1 MQSRQVI
8 ENMGGKMMPRSVIGR
23 EAVFAGWVGCSS
35 GIHKYS
41 AGSASR
47 LEAVPGTAS
56 KGLASGFCRFE
67 AALQSK
73 F

>member
-23 EAVFAGWVGCSS
+23 EAVFEGWVGCSS